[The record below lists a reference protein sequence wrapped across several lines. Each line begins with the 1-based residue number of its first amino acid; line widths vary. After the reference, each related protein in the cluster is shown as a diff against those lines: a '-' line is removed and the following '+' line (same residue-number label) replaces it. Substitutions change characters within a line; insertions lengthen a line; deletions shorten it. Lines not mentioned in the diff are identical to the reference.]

1 MIRLIIEME
10 KNMQFNEIVRSLE
23 KTISGEQDFFD
34 HVLLI
39 VSQGV
44 DTYQI
49 NLKEGEAYY
58 LGKETQEIVVLPKK
72 IIYPTGAIWNAE
84 QIKRAVIAIQ
94 NKQVSFTK
102 FLEQLSRAGV
112 LSYIFDLSHYNM
124 HYLGLKDLVYTE
136 KFPSSFAQKIDQLKL
151 PV

>member
-1 MIRLIIEME
+1 
-10 KNMQFNEIVRSLE
+10 MQFTEIVRSLE
-23 KTISGEQDFFD
+23 KTVSGEQDFFD
-34 HVLLI
+34 HVLLL

-44 DTYQI
+44 DSYQI

-58 LGKETQEIVVLPKK
+58 LGKETQEIVVLPRK
-72 IIYPTGAIWNAE
+72 IFYPTGAIWNPE
-84 QIKRAVIAIQ
+84 QIKRALIAIQ

-112 LSYIFDLSHYNM
+112 LSYIFDLSHHTM

-136 KFPSSFAQKIDQLKL
+136 KFPVLFSQKIEQLKL